1 MNTAAQRGSFDRIY
15 RIRRIAV
22 QEWRRV
28 DGSWQWVDGRW
39 LWHLRFFDL
48 RFTIALDHLGIGS
61 FAGGSR
67 FTATEDCVRRKAQQW
82 RKGGRFSNT

>member
-28 DGSWQWVDGRW
+28 DGSWQWVDGSW

-48 RFTIALDHLGIGS
+48 RLHWTIWALVHL
-61 FAGGSR
+61 R
-67 FTATEDCVRRKAQQW
+67 E
-82 RKGGRFSNT
+82 GRGLLRPRTV